1 VKELLEAAVAKFNA
15 KVEKDEGLR
24 RELEGMEKKVLVEV
38 KEGPKYHFILKDR
51 RVDGVRDGGV
61 EAPDITVIADQTTLT
76 GLLRGEIGPM
86 KALATNR
93 LKVKGSLDDLLRIRK
108 FF

>member
-1 VKELLEAAVAKFNA
+1 MKELLEAAVARFNA
-15 KVEKDEGLR
+15 KVEQDDGLR
-24 RELEGMEKKVLVEV
+24 RELEGMERKVLVV
-38 KEGPKYHFILKDR
+38 VGGARYHFVLKDR
-51 RVDGVRDGGV
+51 HVNGVQDGPI
-61 EAPDITVIADQTTLT
+61 EAPDITVIADQATLT